1 MILTNRLRA
10 DIVGKRINRPFY
22 MGQGWTVV
30 HLTIALT
37 EKAWKRATKHLGE
50 QVGPFPADL
59 HASIT
64 HFDPVPSYAA
74 HSVMTFN
81 MEWAAKATK
90 QQFAAIVAHEAM
102 HYAQRV
108 SQIQGD
114 RLDTESEAY
123 IIQLVTLMV
132 CKKIDRFR

>member
-1 MILTNRLRA
+1 VGTRL
-10 DIVGKRINRPFY
+10 DKPFY
-22 MGQGWTVV
+22 IGQGWTVV
-30 HLTIALT
+30 HLTVALT
-37 EKAWKRATKHLGE
+37 EKAWKKATKHLGE

-81 MEWAAKATK
+81 MEWAKKATK
-90 QQFAAIVAHEAM
+90 TQFAAIVAHEVM

-108 SQIQGD
+108 SEVQGA

-123 IIQLVTLMV
+123 MIQLITLKV
-132 CKKIDRFR
+132 VEKIGRYRRE

>member
-1 MILTNRLRA
+1 VGNRI
-10 DIVGKRINRPFY
+10 DRPFY
-22 MGQGWTVV
+22 LGQGWTIV

-37 EKAWKRATKHLGE
+37 EKAWKKATKHLGA

-64 HFDPVPSYAA
+64 HFDPVSGYAA
-74 HSVMTFN
+74 HSVITFN
-81 MEWAAKATK
+81 MEWAKRANKT
-90 QQFAAIVAHEAM
+90 QFAAIVAHEAM

-108 SQIQGD
+108 SEVQGV

-123 IIQLVTLMV
+123 MVQLIVLKVT
-132 CKKIDRFR
+132 KKIGRYRR